1 MTWNI
6 ASAKQQFSEV
16 VRLTAEEPQAIY
28 NRDKPV
34 AVIISA
40 QDFEDFQRWR
50 AERDR
55 PSLAQQFDEIRA
67 LLAAEALM
75 LCLRAVTKPGD
86 VVAVETPTYFGILH
100 VLEALSLRAL
110 EIPTDSQH
118 GLRLDVFER
127 VLKTQPVHACIAL
140 PACSNPLGAAM
151 PDDTKQRLV
160 ALLKL
165 T

>member
-67 LLAAEALM
+67 LFAADGPGWHRASSKHDALQ
-75 LCLRAVTKPGD
+75 R
-86 VVAVETPTYFGILH
+86 
-100 VLEALSLRAL
+100 
-110 EIPTDSQH
+110 H
-118 GLRLDVFER
+118 GGR
-127 VLKTQPVHACIAL
+127 PH
-140 PACSNPLGAAM
+140 G
-151 PDDTKQRLV
+151 
-160 ALLKL
+160 
-165 T
+165 

>member
-16 VRLTAEEPQAIY
+16 VRLTDEKPQAIY

-67 LLAAEALM
+67 LLAAEGLDGIELPPRTTRPNPM
-75 LCLRAVTKPGD
+75 DEPGYWD
-86 VVAVETPTYFGILH
+86 
-100 VLEALSLRAL
+100 
-110 EIPTDSQH
+110 
-118 GLRLDVFER
+118 
-127 VLKTQPVHACIAL
+127 
-140 PACSNPLGAAM
+140 
-151 PDDTKQRLV
+151 
-160 ALLKL
+160 
-165 T
+165 